1 MRFIISTLIVAAS
14 LLVCACSQAAPEQAT
29 SARQTTAISAP
40 EKLEGLVDSPSAAA
54 QITGNAQVDSSTAR
68 KIIRQAELT
77 IETEATEDGYRKI
90 AALAD
95 ARGGYI
101 VTSDATQGEDAG
113 ASKMTVTV
121 VLRVPAD
128 HFDATIEEVRK
139 TGSRVLQDKR
149 TGQDVTEEYVDI
161 EARLRAKKALE
172 AQFLEIMKRA
182 DKVAD
187 ALEVQ
192 RQLGE
197 VRAEVEQIEGRRR
210 FLENQAS
217 MSTITVRLKPP
228 TPILGATGPGF
239 FSGVREAI
247 SDGVDAAASVVLV
260 LIRVVIVLVPVLLLI
275 VLPIA
280 LLLRFLI
287 RRSKRARVS

>member
-1 MRFIISTLIVAAS
+1 MRLIISTLAVAA
-14 LLVCACSQAAPEQAT
+14 LLIVSACSRAVPEQA
-29 SARQTTAISAP
+29 ISA
-40 EKLEGLVDSPSAAA
+40 GQAAA
-54 QITGNAQVDSSTAR
+54 VAEPQQSANLQGISSEATESSDNRDSDSSTAR
-68 KIIRQAELT
+68 KIIRQAELI
-77 IETEATEDGYRKI
+77 IESEATEDGYRKI

-95 ARGGYI
+95 SRGGYV
-101 VTSDATQGEDAG
+101 VTSEATQGEGAS

-121 VLRVPAD
+121 VLRVPANQ
-128 HFDATIEEVRK
+128 FEATIEEVRK

-161 EARLRAKKALE
+161 EARLRAKKAVE
-172 AQFLEIMKRA
+172 EQFLEIMKRA
-182 DKVAD
+182 EKVAD

-197 VRAEVEQIEGRRR
+197 VRAEIEQIEGRRR

-228 TPILGATGPGF
+228 APILATTGSGF
-239 FSGVREAI
+239 FSEVREAI
-247 SDGVDAAASVVLV
+247 SDGVDAAASVVLA
-260 LIRVVIVLVPVLLLI
+260 LLTVIIALVPVLLFI

-287 RRSKRARVS
+287 RRSKRSRAS

>member
-1 MRFIISTLIVAAS
+1 MRRTILTLAITA
-14 LLVCACSQAAPEQAT
+14 LTLVSACSGALESPSGQTAAVADSVSEPRAQAIIAEPEQA
-29 SARQTTAISAP
+29 
-40 EKLEGLVDSPSAAA
+40 AANSDVA
-54 QITGNAQVDSSTAR
+54 QSVER

-77 IETEATEDGYRKI
+77 IESEATEDGYRKI

-95 ARGGYI
+95 ARGGY
-101 VTSDATQGEDAG
+101 VVNSEAARSAG
-113 ASKMTVTV
+113 AEASQVSVTV
-121 VLRVPAD
+121 VVRVPAQ
-128 HFDATIEEVRK
+128 HFDAVVEEIRRA
-139 TGSRVLQDKR
+139 GSRVLQDKR
-149 TGQDVTEEYVDI
+149 TGKDVTEEYVDI
-161 EARLRAKKALE
+161 EARLRAKKAVE

-197 VRAEVEQIEGRRR
+197 VRAEIEQIEGRRR

-217 MSTITVRLKPP
+217 LSTITVRLKPP
-228 TPILGATGPGF
+228 APLLASTGSGF

-247 SDGVDAAASVVLV
+247 GDGVDAAASVVLG
-260 LIRVVIVLVPVLLLI
+260 LIRVVIALIPIFLFI

-280 LLLRFLI
+280 LLLRYLI